1 MLSESARMS
10 SAAEARFRIQAPNS
24 KPRAVK
30 VIALDAP
37 SERIVK
43 RLAAESW
50 NGAAFFTASAFAGAP
65 QGSDPFSVG
74 GWLSDLAGRTK
85 NLVDEVASADLVVMV
100 ATAGENAQ
108 AASLIGEACSLRR
121 VMTTALVL
129 GSAATSDEV
138 LAKSLSYLRPWSLM
152 VVIASAEDYIAD
164 MLTALRA

>member
-10 SAAEARFRIQAPNS
+10 SAAEARFRVQAPNS
-24 KPRAVK
+24 RPRAIK

-37 SERIVK
+37 AEHVVKELAEREWQN
-43 RLAAESW
+43 AT
-50 NGAAFFTASAFAGAP
+50 FFTASAFAGSP
-65 QGSDPFSVG
+65 QGGRFSVD

-85 NLVDEVASADLVVMV
+85 SLMDEVATADLVVMV

-108 AASLIGEACSLRR
+108 AASLIGEACSARR

-129 GSAATSDEV
+129 GSAATSDDV
-138 LAKSLSYLRPWSLM
+138 LAKSLSHLRPWSLM